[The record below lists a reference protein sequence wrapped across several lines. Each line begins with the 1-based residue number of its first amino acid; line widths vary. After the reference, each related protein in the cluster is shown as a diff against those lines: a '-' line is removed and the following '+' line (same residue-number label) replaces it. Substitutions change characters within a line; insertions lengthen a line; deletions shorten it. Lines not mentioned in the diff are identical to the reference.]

1 LTLDKPIVFEEFGLD
16 RDLVSFSPAS
26 GVTARDRYY
35 AEILDHLHALA
46 KTGAVAGANFWA
58 YAGES
63 RPVPPFG
70 GWWRPGDALVAD
82 PPHEPQGWF
91 SVYDSDASTLAI
103 VERFS
108 RLMSGLDRP

>member
-1 LTLDKPIVFEEFGLD
+1 
-16 RDLVSFSPAS
+16 
-26 GVTARDRYY
+26 VTARDRYY
-35 AEILDHLHALA
+35 AELLGHLHALA
-46 KTGAVAGANFWA
+46 KTGAVAGANFWG

-70 GWWRPGDALVAD
+70 QWWRPGAALLAD

-103 VERFS
+103 VEKFS
-108 RLMSGLDRP
+108 RLMADLDRPEHQAGPR